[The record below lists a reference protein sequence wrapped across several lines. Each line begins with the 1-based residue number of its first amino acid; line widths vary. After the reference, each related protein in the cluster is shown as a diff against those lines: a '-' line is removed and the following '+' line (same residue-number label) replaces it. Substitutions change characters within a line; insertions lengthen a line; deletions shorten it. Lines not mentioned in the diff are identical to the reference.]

1 MTIRYS
7 NGYTVDGILLS
18 REGNSMRVAIQDC
31 DEVEEFFEING
42 TWVSAACQPVDVEFA
57 WMRHGELPAV
67 TEADCIC
74 SHELAARLVEM
85 LFAGENPPARGMVQR
100 AAAGTERVS

>member
-31 DEVEEFFEING
+31 DEVAEFFEING
-42 TWVSAACQPVDVEFA
+42 TWVSVACEPVEVEFA
-57 WMRHGELPAV
+57 WMRRGELPEV

-74 SHELAARLVEM
+74 SEELAARLVEM
-85 LFAGENPPARGMVQR
+85 LFAGENPPARGMVKS
-100 AAAGTERVS
+100 AGGTSNVS